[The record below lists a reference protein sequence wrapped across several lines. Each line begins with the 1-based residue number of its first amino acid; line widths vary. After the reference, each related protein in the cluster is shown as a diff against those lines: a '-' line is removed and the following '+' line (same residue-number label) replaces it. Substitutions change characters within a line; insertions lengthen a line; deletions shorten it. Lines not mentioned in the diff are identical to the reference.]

1 MSIEELNSLEG
12 EAAKIDQQIAPVA
25 PKTEPEQPAQPAPTE
40 AASIAALVQIMAGLF
55 APVFPSL
62 QKIYTDTACQQIGD
76 AAAPV
81 MAKHGWTTGELLGK
95 YAEELALLAVVAPL
109 GLATWQGIQTDIAA
123 ATKKAYKQETPQTT
137 AQVTAPAADQP
148 QFAAPG

>member
-1 MSIEELNSLEG
+1 MSTEELDALAG
-12 EAAKIDQQIAPVA
+12 EAAQIDQQIAPVA
-25 PKTEPEQPAQPAPTE
+25 LEAEPEQPAQPAPTE

-109 GLATWQGIQTDIAA
+109 GFATWQGIQTDIAA
-123 ATKKAYKQETPQTT
+123 ATKKEDKPNTDKAAQNITP
-137 AQVTAPAADQP
+137 AEDQP
-148 QFAAPG
+148 QFAARG